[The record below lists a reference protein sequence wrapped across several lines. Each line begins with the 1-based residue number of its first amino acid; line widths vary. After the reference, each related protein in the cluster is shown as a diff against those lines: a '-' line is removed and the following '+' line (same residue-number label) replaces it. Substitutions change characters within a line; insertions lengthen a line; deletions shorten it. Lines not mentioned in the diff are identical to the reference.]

1 MYGILL
7 IPMNIPIK
15 LLFPLIVLASLS
27 IATLDI
33 DNAVPKINN
42 FQVSTI
48 PILNYALAQEDAD
61 EDAEDAEDA
70 ETADGDATEAEGL
83 TPTAAPTPT
92 PTAAPTP
99 TPTAAPT
106 PTPTA
111 APTQNSTASFTISR
125 IMEGNASMLTS
136 NLPLIKRII
145 VSDISDIEG
154 LAPKNVNQTLRESAL
169 IIDEIDNTN
178 QSVSRSATIKS
189 LVSSEL
195 GQAISVLTA
204 DRENETLRF
213 AVDNQVQCT
222 PAPALGNGGQ
232 ASPNNPTC
240 IFTIRI
246 HQ

>member
-1 MYGILL
+1 ML
-7 IPMNIPIK
+7 
-15 LLFPLIVLASLS
+15 VLASIS

-33 DNAVPKINN
+33 DNGLSKINN
-42 FQVSTI
+42 FQISTI
-48 PILNYALAQEDAD
+48 PILNYALAQEDTD

-70 ETADGDATEAEGL
+70 ETAEEDATGEEGL
-83 TPTAAPTPT
+83 TPTPTATPTPT

-99 TPTAAPT
+99 TDASSPNNTT
-106 PTPTA
+106 
-111 APTQNSTASFTISR
+111 SFTISR

-136 NLPLIKRII
+136 NLPLIKRMI

-154 LAPKNVNQTLRESAL
+154 LAPVNVNQTLRESAL

-195 GQAISVLTA
+195 QQAISVLTA
-204 DRENETLRF
+204 DRENETLRL

-222 PAPALGNGGQ
+222 PAPAPGIGGT
-232 ASPNNPTC
+232 AAPNNPTC

>member
-1 MYGILL
+1 M
-7 IPMNIPIK
+7 IPMYNRVK
-15 LLFPLIVLASLS
+15 LLFPMIVLASLS

-33 DNAVPKINN
+33 DNGLPKINN

-48 PILNYALAQEDAD
+48 PILNYAMAQEDTD

-70 ETADGDATEAEGL
+70 ETAEEDVTGEEGL
-83 TPTAAPTPT
+83 TPTPT

-99 TPTAAPT
+99 TNTT
-106 PTPTA
+106 
-111 APTQNSTASFTISR
+111 SFTISR

-136 NLPLIKRII
+136 NLPLIKRMI

-154 LAPKNVNQTLRESAL
+154 LAPKNGNQTLRESAL
-169 IIDEIDNTN
+169 IISEIDNTN

-204 DRENETLRF
+204 DRENETLRL
-213 AVDNQVQCT
+213 AVDNQAQCT
-222 PAPALGNGGQ
+222 PAPAPGIGGT
-232 ASPNNPTC
+232 AAPNNPTC

>member
-1 MYGILL
+1 
-7 IPMNIPIK
+7 
-15 LLFPLIVLASLS
+15 LFPMLVLASLS

-33 DNAVPKINN
+33 DNGLSKINN

-48 PILNYALAQEDAD
+48 PILNYALAQEDTD

-70 ETADGDATEAEGL
+70 ETAEEDATGEGV
-83 TPTAAPTPT
+83 TPTPAAAPTPT
-92 PTAAPTP
+92 PAAAPTP
-99 TPTAAPT
+99 TPAAAPT
-106 PTPTA
+106 PTPAA
-111 APTQNSTASFTISR
+111 APTPNNTTSFTISR

-136 NLPLIKRII
+136 NLPLIKRMI

-154 LAPKNVNQTLRESAL
+154 LAPKNGNQTLRESAL
-169 IIDEIDNTN
+169 IISEIDNTN

-204 DRENETLRF
+204 DRENETLRL
-213 AVDNQVQCT
+213 AVDNQAQCT
-222 PAPALGNGGQ
+222 PAPAPGIGGT
-232 ASPNNPTC
+232 AAPNNPTC
-240 IFTIRI
+240 IYTIRI

>member
-7 IPMNIPIK
+7 IPMHNHIK
-15 LLFPLIVLASLS
+15 LLFPMIVLFSLS

-33 DNAVPKINN
+33 DNGLPKINN

-48 PILNYALAQEDAD
+48 PILNYALAQEDTD
-61 EDAEDAEDA
+61 EDAEDA
-70 ETADGDATEAEGL
+70 ETAEEDATGEEGL
-83 TPTAAPTPT
+83 TPTPTPAAAST
-92 PTAAPTP
+92 PNNTT
-99 TPTAAPT
+99 
-106 PTPTA
+106 
-111 APTQNSTASFTISR
+111 SFTISR

-136 NLPLIKRII
+136 NLPLIKRMI

-154 LAPKNVNQTLRESAL
+154 LAPVNVNQTLRESAL

-195 GQAISVLTA
+195 QQAISVLTA
-204 DRENETLRF
+204 DRENETLRL

-222 PAPALGNGGQ
+222 PAPAPGIGGTD
-232 ASPNNPTC
+232 APNNPTC

>member
-7 IPMNIPIK
+7 IPMHNHIK
-15 LLFPLIVLASLS
+15 LLFPMIVLASLS

-33 DNAVPKINN
+33 DNGLPKIND

-70 ETADGDATEAEGL
+70 ETAEDDATGEEGL
-83 TPTAAPTPT
+83 TPTPT

-111 APTQNSTASFTISR
+111 APTPNSTTSFTISR

-136 NLPLIKRII
+136 NLPLIKRMI

-154 LAPKNVNQTLRESAL
+154 LAPVNVNQTLRENAQ

-189 LVSSEL
+189 VVSSEL
-195 GQAISVLTA
+195 QQAISVLIA
-204 DRENETLRF
+204 DRENEILRF

-222 PAPALGNGGQ
+222 PAPAPGNGGPA
-232 ASPNNPTC
+232 ASNNPSC
-240 IFTIRI
+240 QFTIRI

>member
-7 IPMNIPIK
+7 IPMNNTIK
-15 LLFPLIVLASLS
+15 LLFPMIVLVSLS

-33 DNAVPKINN
+33 DNGLSKINS

-70 ETADGDATEAEGL
+70 ETAEEDATGEEGV
-83 TPTAAPTPT
+83 TPTPTPAATPTPTPAAAPTPT
-92 PTAAPTP
+92 PAAAPTP
-99 TPTAAPT
+99 TS
-106 PTPTA
+106 
-111 APTQNSTASFTISR
+111 NSTASFTISR

-136 NLPLIKRII
+136 NLPLIKRMI
-145 VSDISDIEG
+145 VSDITDIEG
-154 LAPKNVNQTLRESAL
+154 LAPKNGNQTLRESAL

-204 DRENETLRF
+204 DRENETLRL

-222 PAPALGNGGQ
+222 PAPAPVPGNGGP
-232 ASPNNPTC
+232 ATPNNPTC
-240 IFTIRI
+240 IYTIRI